1 MIDAL
6 FKINNV
12 QKRVI
17 DIDDLLNIEVVH
29 DNLRKF
35 DEAWEITPRA
45 PERESENEL
54 SQGIYHRQQKKRTS
68 MQNASA
74 PNHSNQM
81 HRKEPKSYLKLKNY
95 GRRFIER
102 PATTFSNY
110 PETKKAG

>member
-1 MIDAL
+1 MCSCHAISHQEANNDLSEEIQEKQSLQMMTGRQIAFMIDAL

-45 PERESENEL
+45 PERESENDL
-54 SQGIYHRQQKKRTS
+54 SQGIYHREQKK
-68 MQNASA
+68 
-74 PNHSNQM
+74 
-81 HRKEPKSYLKLKNY
+81 
-95 GRRFIER
+95 
-102 PATTFSNY
+102 
-110 PETKKAG
+110 